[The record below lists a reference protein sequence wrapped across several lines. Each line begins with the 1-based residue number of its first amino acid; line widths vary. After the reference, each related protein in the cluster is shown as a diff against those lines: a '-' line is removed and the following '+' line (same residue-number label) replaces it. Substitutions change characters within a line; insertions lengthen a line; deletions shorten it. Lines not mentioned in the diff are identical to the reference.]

1 MHRGRVI
8 LAGMADGNA
17 GSKKPVATVVPRK
30 LGRPPRVKAHDT
42 RRRIVDVARGV
53 YADLG
58 YEVAT
63 NKDIADRA
71 HITTA
76 ALYYH
81 FPSKRDLYLAVHEDA
96 REQVYGRFEEVLDP
110 LDSFADQL
118 LTVLEATHQLNE
130 EDPTLARFLGAAR
143 VDMRRRPELED
154 ALHHRDQ
161 FRQHFF
167 DRIVDAGV
175 RTGEI
180 AGDQR
185 AAVSAFILTVVTG
198 MTDALSD
205 DQDLHAQAIAAVRA
219 VIAGNLVRPQRSSP
233 GRKAG

>member
-1 MHRGRVI
+1 VADAPK
-8 LAGMADGNA
+8 AGAN
-17 GSKKPVATVVPRK
+17 KKSVVVRPVRK
-30 LGRPPRVKAHDT
+30 LGRPPQVKARDT
-42 RRRIVDVARGV
+42 RRRILDIARAV

-71 HITTA
+71 HMTTA

-96 REQVYGRFEEVLDP
+96 REQVYTRFEAVLDP
-110 LDSFADQL
+110 DDSFADQL
-118 LTVLEATHQLNE
+118 LTVLNATHELND

-143 VDMRRRPELED
+143 VDMRRRTELSD
-154 ALHHRDQ
+154 ALQHRTEY
-161 FRQHFF
+161 RQQFF
-167 DRIVDAGV
+167 DRILDVGV

-180 AGDQR
+180 KSGQR
-185 AAVSAFILTVVTG
+185 EMVSAFILTVITG

-205 DQDLHAQAIAAVRA
+205 DQNLHLRAIEAVRA
-219 VIAGNLVRPQRSSP
+219 VISGNLVEPPPAQRT
-233 GRKAG
+233 RRAG